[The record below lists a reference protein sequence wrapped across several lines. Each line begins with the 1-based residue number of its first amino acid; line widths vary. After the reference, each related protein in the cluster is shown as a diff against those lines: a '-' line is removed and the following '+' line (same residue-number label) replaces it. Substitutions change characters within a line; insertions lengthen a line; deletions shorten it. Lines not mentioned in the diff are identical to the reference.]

1 MADSDE
7 SIVEQDSEDDTAQDD
22 EDGST
27 TTTSEETRKCRSQVW
42 NFFTKKNAK
51 SVVCVL
57 CSKSLVYHGGTSS
70 MLQHLSR
77 KHPAKNIVKTSDGR
91 KQTSIDGFT
100 RKRSCSNERAA
111 AISDRIASFIVK
123 DLRPINLV
131 AGRGFLN
138 LMAYLEP
145 GYRLPSATHFTHLIK
160 RKYYAV

>member
-7 SIVEQDSEDDTAQDD
+7 SIVEQDSEDDTVQDD

-51 SVVCVL
+51 SVVVL

-100 RKRSCSNERAA
+100 RKRSCSNEQAA

-131 AGRGFLN
+131 AGRGFIN

-145 GYRLPSATHFTHLIK
+145 GYRLPSATHFTHLIE